1 MAVKAL
7 FSGMADAVRELD
19 IEKFMNFRISGL
31 IPKSIA
37 FAEEARKRDDSWSK
51 GVVYLLRG
59 EFHDQGENARK

>member
-7 FSGMADAVRELD
+7 FSGMADATRELD
-19 IEKFMNFRISGL
+19 SEKLKNLRISGL

-51 GVVYLLRG
+51 GGVYLLRG
-59 EFHDQGENARK
+59 EFHDQGENVEK